1 MEEDIKGRG
10 RNKGKELK
18 LERKHASRAKWEHA
32 LELKGKKKIKML
44 ENIFLIFIKMNNLK
58 DG

>member
-18 LERKHASRAKWEHA
+18 LERKHALRAKGEHA
-32 LELKGKKKIKML
+32 LELKAKKKKKCLRIY
-44 ENIFLIFIKMNNLK
+44 F
-58 DG
+58 